1 MTSTEVENTDK
12 YKCALG
18 VWTTGQIERLE
29 RCLYFISNMSFK
41 SKTQRSFG
49 MKPFQKGMM
58 ITIQGVIEVHFTMND
73 FGEEML
79 CTVTCCQDY
88 VERKFGVYRS
98 MGGSCTNPPALT
110 ALRFVAQD
118 LKCQL
123 LAVIRKH

>member
-1 MTSTEVENTDK
+1 MTSTELENSDK

-58 ITIQGVIEVHFTMND
+58 ITIQGTVFEND
-73 FGEEML
+73 SKCCILILSFSTNFSAIKTDHSGN
-79 CTVTCCQDY
+79 TV
-88 VERKFGVYRS
+88 
-98 MGGSCTNPPALT
+98 
-110 ALRFVAQD
+110 
-118 LKCQL
+118 
-123 LAVIRKH
+123 